1 MTATKF
7 NTGDWVI
14 YRKQKTSNSPG
25 PRAKEVRASSG
36 GESYHYMV
44 DKFWIVEEVLDDGLK
59 LRTRRG
65 KRNKIP
71 WNDPRLRTPS
81 WWERLVYRGRFQ
93 EVEDDKTV
101 ESDA

>member
-71 WNDPRLRTPS
+71 WNDPRLRAPS

-93 EVEDDKTV
+93 EVEDDKTA